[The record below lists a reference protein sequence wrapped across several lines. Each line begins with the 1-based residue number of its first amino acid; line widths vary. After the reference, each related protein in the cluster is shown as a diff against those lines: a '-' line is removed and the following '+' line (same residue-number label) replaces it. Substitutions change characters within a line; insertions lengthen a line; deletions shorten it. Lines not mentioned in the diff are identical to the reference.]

1 MLAVDRGIGYHA
13 SVKDAS
19 EQPPGNPTPE
29 ESNAAPFRV
38 FFLIRWWRW
47 LRFLSH
53 VAVAVFMVGLVF
65 PRVSAA
71 RRNALTGWWAR
82 KLLRIMGIVLSPH
95 GAVPDADARNLII
108 ASNHVSWVDIFVISA
123 AHPALFIAKSEI
135 RDWPIAGFIC
145 ERAGTIFIR
154 RARRRDTAVINE
166 TMHKVL
172 SEGYTVG
179 FFPEGTTT
187 PGDKLLKFH
196 TSLFEPAVVNNATLL
211 PVALR
216 YRSEDGQPC
225 PAIAF
230 VGEIS
235 FVESVGLMLSQRKM
249 IAEVTFAPPLAAGSF
264 TRRELAS
271 QAEASVAAILDVPLP
286 STHQRFPL
294 EGVPDSLF
302 PVRLTG

>member
-1 MLAVDRGIGYHA
+1 MSAAARRPD
-13 SVKDAS
+13 
-19 EQPPGNPTPE
+19 PG
-29 ESNAAPFRV
+29 SRVPFIV
-38 FFLIRWWRW
+38 RWWRW
-47 LRFLSH
+47 ARFLSH

-65 PRVSAA
+65 PRIGAV
-71 RRNALTGWWAR
+71 RRNRLTGWWAK
-82 KLLRIMGIVLSPH
+82 KLLRIMGILLSPH
-95 GAVPDADARNLII
+95 GAIPEADARNVII

-172 SEGYTVG
+172 SGGYSVG

-196 TSLFEPAVVNNATLL
+196 TSLFEPAVVNGAALS

-216 YRSEDGQPC
+216 YRLDDGAPS

-235 FVESVGLMLSQRKM
+235 FVESVGLILSQRRM
-249 IAEVTFAPPLAAGSF
+249 IAEITFAPPIAAGGL
-264 TRRELAS
+264 TRRELAVR
-271 QAEASVAAILDVPLP
+271 AEAAVAAILDVPLP

-294 EGVPDSLF
+294 EGIPDSLF

>member
-1 MLAVDRGIGYHA
+1 MSMTPSANATATSFKRPVPTDRVPSI
-13 SVKDAS
+13 V
-19 EQPPGNPTPE
+19 
-29 ESNAAPFRV
+29 
-38 FFLIRWWRW
+38 RWWRW
-47 LRFLSH
+47 GRFLTH
-53 VAVAVFMVGLVF
+53 VVVAVAMVGVVF
-65 PRVSAA
+65 PRASAA
-71 RRNALTGWWAR
+71 TRNGLTGWWAR

-95 GAVPDADARNLII
+95 GALPEADAKNLII

-172 SEGYTVG
+172 SEGYSVG

-196 TSLFEPAVVNNATLL
+196 TSLFEPAVVNNATLS

-216 YRSEDGQPC
+216 YRLESGEPC
-225 PAIAF
+225 PVTAF

-249 IAEVTFAPPLAAGSF
+249 IAEATFAPPIAAGEL
-264 TRRELAS
+264 TRRELAAR
-271 QAEASVAAILDVPLP
+271 AEAAVAAILDVPLP
-286 STHQRFPL
+286 NSLQRFPL
-294 EGVPDSLF
+294 DSVPDSLF

>member
-1 MLAVDRGIGYHA
+1 
-13 SVKDAS
+13 
-19 EQPPGNPTPE
+19 
-29 ESNAAPFRV
+29 
-38 FFLIRWWRW
+38 
-47 LRFLSH
+47 
-53 VAVAVFMVGLVF
+53 MVGAVF
-65 PRVSAA
+65 PRVGAS
-71 RRNALTGWWAR
+71 RRNRLTGWWAR

-95 GAVPDADARNLII
+95 GALPAADARNLII

-172 SEGYTVG
+172 SDGYTVG

-196 TSLFEPAVVNNATLL
+196 TSLFEPAVVNDATLS

-216 YRSEDGQPC
+216 YRMDNGDLC
-225 PAIAF
+225 RATAF

-235 FVESVGLMLSQRKM
+235 FVESVGLMLSQRKLV
-249 IAEVTFAPPLAAGSF
+249 AEVTFAPPIAAGQL

-271 QAEASVAAILDVPLP
+271 RAEAAVAAILDVPLP
-286 STHQRFPL
+286 SALQRFPL

-302 PVRLTG
+302 PMRLTG